1 MAVYAYSCAE
11 NKSEGLLM
19 LLDVFELYLKLQDR
33 VLMVFILFLLCRP
46 FSFNTDGILLY
57 NRETNLT

>member
-46 FSFNTDGILLY
+46 FSFNVDGILLY